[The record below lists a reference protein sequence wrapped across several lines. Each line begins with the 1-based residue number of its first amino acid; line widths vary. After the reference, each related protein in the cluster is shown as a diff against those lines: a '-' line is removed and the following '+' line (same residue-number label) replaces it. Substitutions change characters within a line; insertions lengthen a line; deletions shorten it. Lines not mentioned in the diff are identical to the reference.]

1 MHDTL
6 AKVLDFCENILEAFG
21 MTWSPPTTQKNIK
34 KTPEAPIQ
42 KKKKKTLV
50 KGIYRSHALSNFYTV
65 TWTQGNLVTVK
76 KGTTLTAK
84 IDPFESLVKKNFLFC
99 LFSPLLVLF

>member
-6 AKVLDFCENILEAFG
+6 AKVLDFCENILILLAWLEVHQQLKKILKKH
-21 MTWSPPTTQKNIK
+21 QKLQYK
-34 KTPEAPIQ
+34 

-76 KGTTLTAK
+76 KGTYRQQKSTLL
-84 IDPFESLVKKNFLFC
+84 SL
-99 LFSPLLVLF
+99 

>member
-42 KKKKKTLV
+42 KKKKKKPLWKVYIGLMLWAISTL
-50 KGIYRSHALSNFYTV
+50 
-65 TWTQGNLVTVK
+65 
-76 KGTTLTAK
+76 
-84 IDPFESLVKKNFLFC
+84 
-99 LFSPLLVLF
+99 

>member
-34 KTPEAPIQ
+34 KTPDAPIQ
-42 KKKKKTLV
+42 KKKKKNPCERY
-50 KGIYRSHALSNFYTV
+50 I
-65 TWTQGNLVTVK
+65 
-76 KGTTLTAK
+76 
-84 IDPFESLVKKNFLFC
+84 
-99 LFSPLLVLF
+99 